1 MRPADLR
8 ARRQALR
15 LSQAGLGQAL
25 GVARNTVAA
34 GNAASWRSATPSW
47 SRWPW
52 IALKLRRSAPRAG
65 CIQGPSTQQPASR
78 AQYIRRTRRGA
89 CRALPPHGN
98 GPTADSDWDRW
109 RGHDAR
115 GHSTRARG
123 QARLSRRRRVCR
135 PRAAV
140 RPRLACSDSRC
151 DAGGMR
157 RSNAIRHRDSCSD
170 PLGRRRILLVLDNG
184 EHLLE
189 ECGRSY
195 TGSRAGVCVLMVNL
209 GRSSSARIR
218 RPSTSSMPNQSM
230 MIS

>member
-15 LSQAGLGQAL
+15 LTQAGLGQAL

-65 CIQGPSTQQPASR
+65 CIQGAVNPTTRQPSS
-78 AQYIRRTRRGA
+78 QYIRRTRRGA

-170 PLGRRRILLVLDNG
+170 PSRGLKKSHFGLLRLFRSRRLSG
-184 EHLLE
+184 Y
-189 ECGRSY
+189 C
-195 TGSRAGVCVLMVNL
+195 
-209 GRSSSARIR
+209 
-218 RPSTSSMPNQSM
+218 
-230 MIS
+230 